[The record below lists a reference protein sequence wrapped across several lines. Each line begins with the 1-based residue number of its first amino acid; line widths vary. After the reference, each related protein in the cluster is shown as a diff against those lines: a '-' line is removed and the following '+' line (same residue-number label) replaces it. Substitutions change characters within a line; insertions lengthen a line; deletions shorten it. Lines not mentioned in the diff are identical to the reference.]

1 LVLFPTEDRI
11 IDPCLYDLM
20 IGVWHAK
27 ANPMIA
33 VLAETVATFSNL
45 YKNKGGRFKAC
56 PQLFQIWVMQHFL
69 QPHTTELGRYQPNPV
84 TATINIKREITREQQ
99 TIEAWKEYFRHLTCT
114 KWSATFMIMNS
125 GHECLVGS
133 EDDSWKDKSWIP
145 LFGPWNCIGYAPQMF
160 LRQFRSQQ
168 IACNLQDMK
177 DCEYSLWDKEGSNAR
192 WRDIGKMKGIAS
204 KYKSRPREFSSHY
217 HIPTEQYLT
226 WRNEVVISLMAERT
240 PRLPKQKKQLQDYI
254 QVHIQGYLKEKDE
267 EIAKLKEEVQGLQ
280 KVQQDVYYLE
290 GQVEALT
297 SENQQLRQERG
308 EKEAEKERWKKRCRT
323 AEASEKIGVRQ
334 RERLQTQLENS
345 EQQLATRERVIREY
359 QAQVQDME
367 HTINIYQKGLQEKE
381 VQVDQLNT
389 ELRRLAQIIQTL
401 RDSDR
406 RKNQLIETYQ
416 KMYEDHQ
423 KCKAEAQTSQE
434 TILKLEAEKQQAQSF
449 IYRLEVEGLKLM
461 DAVKEAHSKIRD
473 VSDILSPY
481 TSEVILED
489 LRAAQQALQP
499 YIVTTGG
506 RRTR

>member
-1 LVLFPTEDRI
+1 
-11 IDPCLYDLM
+11 M
-20 IGVWHAK
+20 
-27 ANPMIA
+27 
-33 VLAETVATFSNL
+33 
-45 YKNKGGRFKAC
+45 
-56 PQLFQIWVMQHFL
+56 
-69 QPHTTELGRYQPNPV
+69 
-84 TATINIKREITREQQ
+84 
-99 TIEAWKEYFRHLTCT
+99 
-114 KWSATFMIMNS
+114 
-125 GHECLVGS
+125 
-133 EDDSWKDKSWIP
+133 
-145 LFGPWNCIGYAPQMF
+145 
-160 LRQFRSQQ
+160 
-168 IACNLQDMK
+168 
-177 DCEYSLWDKEGSNAR
+177 
-192 WRDIGKMKGIAS
+192 
-204 KYKSRPREFSSHY
+204 
-217 HIPTEQYLT
+217 
-226 WRNEVVISLMAERT
+226 ISLMAERT
-240 PRLPKQKKQLQDYI
+240 PRLPKQKKHLQDYI
-254 QVHIQGYLKEKDE
+254 QFHIQGYLKEKDE
-267 EIAKLKEEVQGLQ
+267 EKAKIKEEVQGLQ

-367 HTINIYQKGLQEKE
+367 RTINIYQKGLQEKE
-381 VQVDQLNT
+381 VQVNQLNT